1 MIYLNKILYIK
12 RFLSCDIKI
21 SLSLK
26 FIKSLNTNYLVKSN
40 LISSY
45 IEFLYPI
52 SFYLVTILN
61 DSFLNILA
69 IYNVIE

>member
-1 MIYLNKILYIK
+1 MIYLNKILYIE

-26 FIKSLNTNYLVKSN
+26 FIQSLNTNYLVKSH

-69 IYNVIE
+69 IYNVTE